1 MEMTVVAKVI
11 LNMHDNAYD
20 EKKKKLESLGYEP
33 YNVTNGE
40 RRINGEI
47 VQGRWQRWRK
57 VLLEC
62 EI

>member
-1 MEMTVVAKVI
+1 MEAMIVAKVI
-11 LNMHDNAYD
+11 LNMHDKAYD
-20 EKKKKLESLGYEP
+20 ERKKKLESLGYEP

-57 VLLEC
+57 VLLDC

>member
-11 LNMHDNAYD
+11 LNTHDNAYD

>member
-1 MEMTVVAKVI
+1 MEMMIVSKVI
-11 LNMHDNAYD
+11 LNMYDKTYD

-40 RRINGEI
+40 RRINGENI
-47 VQGRWQRWRK
+47 RCRWQRWRK